1 MRRFGKKEKVK
12 EYDNI
17 ISLDEHR
24 RKLIY
29 GKVKEILN
37 ELEDDGGEV
46 SLSDLELKTVLFEF
60 YEYYRKKGILF
71 CFEEAMVDHFGD
83 IADDAYDEECVL
95 DLEYLLGELA
105 LYELV
110 DSRVEVNPKET
121 KQLIKGIRSKNI

>member
-12 EYDNI
+12 EYYNI

-46 SLSDLELKTVLFEF
+46 NLSDLELKTVLFEF

-83 IADDAYDEECVL
+83 IADDAYDEESVL

>member
-12 EYDNI
+12 EYDNV
-17 ISLDEHR
+17 ISLDDHK
-24 RKLIY
+24 RKVIY
-29 GKVKEILN
+29 GKIKEILD
-37 ELEDDGGEV
+37 ELEDDGVEV
-46 SLSDLELKTVLFEF
+46 SLSDDELKTVLFEF

-71 CFEEAMVDHFGD
+71 CFEEAMMDHFSD
-83 IADDAYDEECVL
+83 IADDAYDEESVL

-121 KQLIKGIRSKNI
+121 KQLIKGIREKKI